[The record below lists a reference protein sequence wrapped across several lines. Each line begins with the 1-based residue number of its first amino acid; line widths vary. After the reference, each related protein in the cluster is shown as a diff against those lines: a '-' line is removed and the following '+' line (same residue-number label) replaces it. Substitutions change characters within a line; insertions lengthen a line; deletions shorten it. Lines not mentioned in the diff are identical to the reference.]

1 MKGII
6 LAGGLGTRLSPVTK
20 AVSKQL
26 LPVYDKPMVYY
37 PLSVLMSAGIK
48 EILLISTP
56 YDLPSYKRLLGE
68 GSQFGIHFQ
77 YAQQNAPNGIAE
89 AFLIGKDFIAD
100 DNVCL
105 ILGDNIFYGEGLNAL
120 IQEAINKPN
129 IATVFGYNVK
139 NPQRYGVIEFDT
151 AGKALSIEEK
161 PIYPKSDTAVVGLYF
176 YPNKVLEIVENVKP
190 SSRGELEISSLN
202 QTFLDQDNLQVK
214 ILGKGMTWLD
224 TGTHESLIEASQFI
238 HTVEKRQGLKVACL
252 EEIAYKKGWISKNQ
266 LIETANQLSQTKY
279 GQYLLERYNK

>member
-1 MKGII
+1 M
-6 LAGGLGTRLSPVTK
+6 
-20 AVSKQL
+20 
-26 LPVYDKPMVYY
+26 
-37 PLSVLMSAGIK
+37 
-48 EILLISTP
+48 
-56 YDLPSYKRLLGE
+56 
-68 GSQFGIHFQ
+68 
-77 YAQQNAPNGIAE
+77 
-89 AFLIGKDFIAD
+89 IGKDFIAD

-161 PIYPKSDTAVVGLYF
+161 PIYPKSNTAVVGLYF

-266 LIETANQLSQTKY
+266 LIKIANQLSQTKY